1 MLLLNCFTQYGFQ
14 MKKDIFIIELI
25 KSFPFKVFIFLVFI
39 ILMGVTI
46 SKCKDKKV
54 QMKEDI
60 LYIHPKPK
68 T

>member
-1 MLLLNCFTQYGFQ
+1 MILFIVFLNPDLK

-25 KSFPFKVFIFLVFI
+25 KSFPFKVLLFLVML
-39 ILMGVTI
+39 ILIGVTI
-46 SKCKDKKV
+46 SKCKEKKV

>member
-1 MLLLNCFTQYGFQ
+1 

-25 KSFPFKVFIFLVFI
+25 KSFPFKVLVFLVLFI
-39 ILMGVTI
+39 LIGVTI
-46 SKCKDKKV
+46 SKCKEKKV
-54 QMKEDI
+54 QMKEDV